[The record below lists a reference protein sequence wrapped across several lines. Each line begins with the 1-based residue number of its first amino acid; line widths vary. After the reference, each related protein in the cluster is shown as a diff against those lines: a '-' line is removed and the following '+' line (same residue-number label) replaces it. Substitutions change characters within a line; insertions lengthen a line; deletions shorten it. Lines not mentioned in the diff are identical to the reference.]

1 MHIDDTGDQNAVVG
15 FHNCPRVSHRGESRF
30 QLRTIEDIRG
40 LIPMEPEWNTL
51 LAASASDSMFLSWEW
66 MHLWW
71 RHFGKGRQLR
81 AIEIRNGKDLLALL
95 PLCIVSGRIEFLGT
109 GSVGSDYLDLIVHAD
124 HELEVRK
131 AIERILVE
139 TGMTMR
145 FAQIRAKSMI
155 QDVATQL
162 ARDGSHIV
170 DRTTGVCPY
179 LNLEGF
185 TWDEFVASLGQSH
198 RENVRRR
205 IRQLEKMSFV
215 FDVTETDAERRQ
227 NLRTLFE
234 LHDRCWKS
242 RGGSDAF
249 HTRELIS
256 FHEEFSRIALERGWL
271 RLFVLRVDGKPA
283 AAVYGFLRNGKFYF
297 YQSGFDPGFQNSS
310 VGMVALALTIRRAIE
325 EKAIEFDFLHG
336 NEEYKFRWTRDF
348 RELRC
353 IDVYPQT
360 FAGSVA
366 MHWNQAARA
375 TRRMARYVIPRN
387 R

>member
-1 MHIDDTGDQNAVVG
+1 MRIDDTGDQNAVVG
-15 FHNCPRVSHRGESRF
+15 FHNWPRVSRCGETRF

-40 LIPMEPEWNTL
+40 LIPMEQEWNTL
-51 LAASASDSMFLSWEW
+51 LAESASDSLFLSWEW

-81 AIEIRNGKDLLALL
+81 AIEIRDGKDLLALL
-95 PLCIVSGRIEFLGT
+95 PLCIVSGRVEFLGT

-124 HELEVRK
+124 DEPEVLK
-131 AIERILVE
+131 AIARILVE
-139 TGMTMR
+139 TGMIMR
-145 FAQIRAKSMI
+145 FAQFRANSVI
-155 QDVATQL
+155 QEVAAQL
-162 ARDGSHIV
+162 ARDGSRIV
-170 DRTTGVCPY
+170 KRNTGVCPY

-205 IRQLEKMSFV
+205 IRQLEKASID

-227 NLRTLFE
+227 NLQILFE

-256 FHEEFSRIALERGWL
+256 FHEEFSRIALDRGWL

-297 YQSGFDPGFQNSS
+297 YQSGFDPGFRNSS

-348 RELRC
+348 RELKC

-360 FAGSVA
+360 LAGSVA